1 MRSRTARVRVP
12 KREKSIRSAR
22 PALRMLFLWG
32 HIFRD
37 TAARCALCVV
47 SQQLLVEIDRD
58 GELADAD
65 VLVFSVHGCVLLVV
79 DVDGREADHG
89 VGEVCEASRVRA
101 CRQDERG
108 DGSIGKDRLRR
119 FLHVLIAAAVKGRGL
134 VVFVVLVA
142 QDDLHAV
149 MRCHL
154 AQGVEIFFKVRVVD
168 AAQKCLRPA
177 GAVVF
182 GRDVLERAAR
192 AEHFTRRSVEL
203 RHEAGEQT
211 GKEPE
216 V

>member
-1 MRSRTARVRVP
+1 
-12 KREKSIRSAR
+12 
-22 PALRMLFLWG
+22 MLFLWG

-47 SQQLLVEIDRD
+47 SQQLFVEIDRD
-58 GELADAD
+58 GELVDAD
-65 VLVFSVHGCVLLVV
+65 VLVFSVHGCVLLVI

-89 VGEVCEASRVRA
+89 VGEACEASRVCA

-108 DGSIGKDRLRR
+108 DGGIGKDRLRR

-134 VVFVVLVA
+134 VVFVVLIA
-142 QDDLHAV
+142 QDDPHAV
-149 MRCHL
+149 ALCHL
-154 AQGVEIFFKVRVVD
+154 AQGVEIFFEVRVVD
-168 AAQKCLRPA
+168 AAQKRLRPA
-177 GAVVF
+177 GAVVI
-182 GRDVLERAAR
+182 GRDVLKRAAR

>member
-1 MRSRTARVRVP
+1 M
-12 KREKSIRSAR
+12 
-22 PALRMLFLWG
+22 
-32 HIFRD
+32 
-37 TAARCALCVV
+37 
-47 SQQLLVEIDRD
+47 

-108 DGSIGKDRLRR
+108 DGGIGKDRLRR

-149 MRCHL
+149 TAGHF
-154 AQGVEIFFKVRVVD
+154 AQGVEIFSKSASLMQRRN
-168 AAQKCLRPA
+168 AC
-177 GAVVF
+177 
-182 GRDVLERAAR
+182 AR
-192 AEHFTRRSVEL
+192 QVPSSSVEMFL
-203 RHEAGEQT
+203 NVQPVPSISPAAALSFGMRRMSRPE
-211 GKEPE
+211 KEPE

>member
-1 MRSRTARVRVP
+1 
-12 KREKSIRSAR
+12 
-22 PALRMLFLWG
+22 MLFLWG

-37 TAARCALCVV
+37 TVARCALCVV
-47 SQQLLVEIDRD
+47 SQQLFVEIDRD
-58 GELADAD
+58 GELVDAD
-65 VLVFSVHGCVLLVV
+65 VLVFPVHGCILLVV

-119 FLHVLIAAAVKGRGL
+119 FLHVLIAAAVEGRGL

-149 MRCHL
+149 TAGHF
-154 AQGVEIFFKVRVVD
+154 AQGVELLGKVRVVD

-182 GRDVLERAAR
+182 GRDVLKRAAR
-192 AEHFTRRSVEL
+192 AEHFARRGVEL